1 MTTVQLSQGADTT
14 VTANFHLAEF
24 IVSDT
29 ATRLGLDNTP
39 DAASYA
45 NLINVLIPGM
55 QAVRD
60 LLQVPVIIKSGYR
73 GRNLNAA
80 VRGSPSSQHC
90 TGNAADF
97 IAPGFGS
104 TRMICVHLV
113 KHMATLKF
121 DQLIH
126 EGSWVH
132 ISFSP
137 RRRNEVLTARF
148 TADGVSYVRGLA

>member
-1 MTTVQLSQGADTT
+1 MTSER
-14 VTANFHLAEF
+14 VTNNFHLAEF
-24 IVSDT
+24 LVSDT

-39 DAASYA
+39 DATAYA
-45 NLINVLIPGM
+45 NLVNILIPSM

-60 LLQVPVIIKSGYR
+60 LLGAPVLIKSGYR

-104 TRMICVHLV
+104 TRMVCVHLV
-113 KHMATLKF
+113 KHMARLRF

-126 EGSWVH
+126 EGNWVH
-132 ISFSP
+132 ISFSA
-137 RRRNEVLTARF
+137 RQRNEVLTAKF
-148 TADGVSYVRGLA
+148 TADGVSYVQGLA